1 MKKIIGFIICLFILG
16 VYNAKALVI
25 NDNFDSSANWVS
37 NGDAAVKLGVGYLTE
52 NEMFQAGSLWYNS
65 IFDLTKYSTFKVTF
79 DFVLDGSADG
89 ITFSVI
95 DANNGNDALGYNGG
109 RLGYGGIPNSFA
121 VEFDIF
127 HNMNWDPIYTNDP
140 DHVGIDING
149 SVVSI
154 TTSTNVPNL
163 NDGALHTATIE
174 FDIINNTIS
183 VTVDN
188 FISIS
193 NYSLP
198 VELNFSNVYF
208 GFTGATGA
216 VSATQY
222 VDNFNLNLSSVPL
235 PSSVI
240 LLGCGVLSLIGIK
253 KIKK

>member
-1 MKKIIGFIICLFILG
+1 MKKIISFIICFFILG
-16 VYNAKALVI
+16 VCNAKALVI

-79 DFVLDGSADG
+79 DFVLDGFADG

-109 RLGYGGIPNSFA
+109 YLGYEGIPNSFA

-154 TTSTNVPNL
+154 ISSTNVPNL

>member
-1 MKKIIGFIICLFILG
+1 MKKIIGFIICFFILG

-25 NDNFDSSANWVS
+25 NDNFDSPTNWVS
-37 NGDAAVKLGVGYLTE
+37 NGDAAVKSGVGYLTG
-52 NEMFQAGSLWYNS
+52 NQMFKAGSLWYNS
-65 IFDLTKYSTFKVTF
+65 IFDLTKYSAFKVTF
-79 DFVLDGSADG
+79 DFLLDGSADG

-95 DANNGNDALGYNGG
+95 DANNGNNALGGG
-109 RLGYGGIPNSFA
+109 GGYLGYKGIPNSFA

-127 HNMNWDPIYTNDP
+127 HNIEWDPIYTNDP

-154 TTSTNVPNL
+154 TASTNVPNL

-198 VELNFSNVYF
+198 ELNFSNVYF
-208 GFTGATGA
+208 GFTGGTGA
-216 VSATQY
+216 EYAIQY
-222 VDNFNLNLSSVPL
+222 VDNFNLNLSPVPL